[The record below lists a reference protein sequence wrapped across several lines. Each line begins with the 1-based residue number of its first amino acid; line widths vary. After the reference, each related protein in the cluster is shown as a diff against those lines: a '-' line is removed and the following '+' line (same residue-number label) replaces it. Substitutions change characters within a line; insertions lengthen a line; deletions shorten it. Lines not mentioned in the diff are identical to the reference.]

1 MNAWRFWIPF
11 AVFLGLTPFM
21 LFLGLMSAGAGHGDY
36 FLAKILFPYTLLSTA
51 AFESIKPP
59 FMWLTLIQYPA
70 YGVVIG
76 LANVKR
82 KLLISGGAL
91 ALIHAVVVSAAFLF
105 ANPYFS
111 GRFR

>member
-1 MNAWRFWIPF
+1 MNAGKFWIPF
-11 AVFLGLTPFM
+11 AVFFGLTPFM

-51 AFESIKPP
+51 AFERIEPP
-59 FMWLTLIQYPA
+59 FVFLTIIQYPA

-76 LANVKR
+76 LANVRR
-82 KLLISGGAL
+82 KLLISSAVL
-91 ALIHAVVVSAAFLF
+91 ALIHVLAFIAAFVF
-105 ANPYFS
+105 ANPYFA